1 MNSSA
6 YSILIIEDDANDIL
20 LLRRAFS
27 KAGLVNPVHVASDG
41 DMAVDY
47 LQGNGV
53 YCDRAKHPLPVLILL
68 DLKLP
73 RRSGHEV
80 LNWLRAQSGLRR
92 IPVVILTSSKESK
105 DLDRA
110 YDEGANS
117 YLIKPADPAD
127 LLEMVKQLN
136 LYWMVFNEKPDIK
149 I

>member
-1 MNSSA
+1 MNT
-6 YSILIIEDDANDIL
+6 YSILIVEDDANDIL
-20 LLRRAFS
+20 LLRRAFN
-27 KAGLVNPVHVASDG
+27 KAGLVNPVHVATDG

-53 YCDRAKHPLPVLILL
+53 YQDRAKHPLPVLILL

-80 LNWLRAQSGLRR
+80 LSWLRTQPGLRR
-92 IPVVILTSSKESK
+92 IPVVILTSSRESK

-117 YLIKPADPAD
+117 YLIKPADPCD

-136 LYWMVFNEKPDIK
+136 LYWIVFNEKPDIK

>member
-1 MNSSA
+1 MINSA
-6 YSILIIEDDANDIL
+6 NSILIVEDDANDIL

-53 YCDRAKHPLPVLILL
+53 YRDRAKHPLPVLILL